1 VLEERKGKPKEKS
14 TKEVINV
21 ERKTVTTEQG
31 YIYIYIHTRANLHPG
46 CRVKFYTQQ

>member
-31 YIYIYIHTRANLHPG
+31 YIYIYI
-46 CRVKFYTQQ
+46 YTHVLIYTLGVE